1 MAKRTREQRHADNVA
16 AETQRRINQGD
27 SSSYVQGQIRD
38 NPGQFKNTVE
48 SYRAGLS
55 PSGAT
60 KQEPREI
67 TLADGNKMM
76 TYGSFEPGQF
86 AGNQY
91 DGILSRLKS
100 DKKNLGL
107 SSLTQAGPSQNFGY
121 GSPFGTSSGSTAS
134 SSAVQNSIRAMT
146 EDLYNQGYSE
156 PVAAQIAMDKMYPG
170 YIDYSSGKINPK
182 TGQPYDIPV
191 NFMDMN
197 KGNKLPGHTMI
208 MDEYTPGSL
217 GGGYGGGD
225 GGGPGGW
232 GDSWGAGGDYSGGGG
247 GGGGYGYAEEDFT
260 PRGNPNEAWGQQNP
274 LQQAMISI
282 HGGQGFQQGFARG
295 GIVSLV
301 A

>member
-1 MAKRTREQRHADNVA
+1 MVKRTREQRKADNIA

-27 SSSYVQGQIRD
+27 RSSYVQGQIRD

-48 SYRAGLS
+48 SYRAAPKPVAKEVRTDYVDPITGRERYETMYSAS
-55 PSGAT
+55 PF
-60 KQEPREI
+60 K
-67 TLADGNKMM
+67 
-76 TYGSFEPGQF
+76 PGQF

-91 DGILSRLKS
+91 ADVLKYGIKPTDPSTKWM
-100 DKKNLGL
+100 DF
-107 SSLTQAGPSQNFGY
+107 GPGSVFG
-121 GSPFGTSSGSTAS
+121 SSSGSTAS
-134 SSAVQNSIRAMT
+134 SQAVQNSIRAMT

-170 YIDYSSGKINPK
+170 WIDYSQGK
-182 TGQPYDIPV
+182 GDIPV

-197 KGNKLPGHTMI
+197 KGLPLPGHTMI

-217 GGGYGGGD
+217 GSGGGGGD

-247 GGGGYGYAEEDFT
+247 GGGYGYAEEDFT
-260 PRGNPNEAWGQQNP
+260 PRGTPNEAWGQQNP
-274 LQQAMISI
+274 VQQMMINL

>member
-170 YIDYSSGKINPK
+170 WIDYSQGK
-182 TGQPYDIPV
+182 GDIPV

-217 GGGYGGGD
+217 GGGYGGG
-225 GGGPGGW
+225 
-232 GDSWGAGGDYSGGGG
+232 GGGG
-247 GGGGYGYAEEDFT
+247 GGGGYYDSPSGM
-260 PRGNPNEAWGQQNP
+260 PRGQPNEAWGAQNP

-282 HGGQGFQQGFARG
+282 HGGQGFQQGFRRG